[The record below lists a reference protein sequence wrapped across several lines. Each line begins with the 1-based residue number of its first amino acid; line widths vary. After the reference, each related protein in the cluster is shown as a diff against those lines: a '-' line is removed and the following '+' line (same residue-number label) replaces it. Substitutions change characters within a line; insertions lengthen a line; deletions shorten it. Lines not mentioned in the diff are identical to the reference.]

1 MMQYRKLIGRTVL
14 YFGKEITIKDI
25 KPIGDDLFQVVTTNR
40 AFNLRSSEIRKEFLP
55 IETEIERADS
65 LTLYRGIQLESKE
78 MGSLADTL
86 LDTIERVRTDKTYID
101 QAQSINETAKTLID
115 LKRAQIELIRLIK
128 S

>member
-1 MMQYRKLIGRTVL
+1 MQYRKLIGRTVL

>member
-1 MMQYRKLIGRTVL
+1 
-14 YFGKEITIKDI
+14 
-25 KPIGDDLFQVVTTNR
+25 
-40 AFNLRSSEIRKEFLP
+40 
-55 IETEIERADS
+55 
-65 LTLYRGIQLESKE
+65 